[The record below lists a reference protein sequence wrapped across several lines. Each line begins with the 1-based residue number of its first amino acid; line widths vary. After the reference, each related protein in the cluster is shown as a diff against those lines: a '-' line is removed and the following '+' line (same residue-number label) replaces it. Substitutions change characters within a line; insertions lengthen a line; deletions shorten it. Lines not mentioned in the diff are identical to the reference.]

1 MPASMSPVEILLP
14 MMIAADRLVPQ
25 ARWMSNAGVSG
36 ASPDD
41 SVDSRARLK
50 SRECLMTAP
59 SDTSPKRSPASE

>member
-1 MPASMSPVEILLP
+1 MPASMSPADIFAP
-14 MMIAADRLVPQ
+14 MMIAADRLVPH

-36 ASPDD
+36 ANPDD

-59 SDTSPKRSPASE
+59 SETSPRRSPASE